1 MLIPARTDTTYFHD
15 YIYGKAEIRFIRGRV
30 RFTDEERPLVLAG
43 AAVVAVLLGLFA
55 AGLFRLLWLSVPYET
70 WVEYE
75 RARRNR
81 KRTCNTCK
89 HQPQCDAFFSRKY
102 SALKTKEPE
111 ALKTAAC
118 KIYQE
123 RPPRP
128 L

>member
-1 MLIPARTDTTYFHD
+1 M
-15 YIYGKAEIRFIRGRV
+15 KAVII
-30 RFTDEERPLVLAG
+30 AG

-81 KRTCNTCK
+81 KRKKRKRTCNTCK
-89 HQPQCDAFFSRKY
+89 YQPQCDTFFSRKY

-118 KIYQE
+118 KMYQE
-123 RPPRP
+123 REDKA
-128 L
+128 